1 VGEACGP
8 RGKTVPLTTLL
19 EVAETE
25 QRTSTLPEAD
35 VVGIGR
41 AVCEVLPGG

>member
-1 VGEACGP
+1 MGEACGP

-25 QRTSTLPEAD
+25 QRTSTSPQTD
-35 VVGIGR
+35 VAGIGR
-41 AVCEVLPGG
+41 AVGEVLSGG